1 MKNIN
6 LNETVKVK
14 LNETGLKIYENRV
27 KELNEILEKNNAKTK
42 FPIYPKRDDK
52 GYVNFQ
58 LWDLMSIFGK
68 RIHIG
73 CDAPFIDNMIYI
85 DKEVKND

>member
-1 MKNIN
+1 MTHKLN
-6 LNETVKVK
+6 LNDIVKVK
-14 LNETGLKIYENRV
+14 LTKIGLTIYMDHIERYAPS
-27 KELNEILEKNNAKTK
+27 LPL
-42 FPIYPKRDDK
+42 YPMRDSE
-52 GYVNFQ
+52 GFVEFQ